1 MKIDAIYKK
10 AYELYPLIKHY
21 TDMGDE
27 DLNGPE
33 REAFVQGVLC
43 MEQQIIDKACKW
55 WGNEFKTHEMQYED
69 SKSWY
74 NDKVERFKQAMKGE

>member
-1 MKIDAIYKK
+1 MNRAMKTNEAPEKLWINPQLDLPK
-10 AYELYPLIKHY
+10 
-21 TDMGDE
+21 
-27 DLNGPE
+27 LNGVMDKNS
-33 REAFVQGVLC
+33 VQYVRKDVF
-43 MEQQIIDKACKW
+43 IDKACKW